1 MQFVAASFAYFSV
14 VAAGVK
20 ILADV
25 AHILTLS
32 AVQTLQLPAP
42 KLIAQP
48 TLVERRL
55 IAQSAPVIVKP
66 ERRVVAMNAP
76 FVPVAVM
83 AVNLDTAETA
93 YVPQAVTQ
101 TPVAAKPAG
110 PLMSDVA
117 MVKAKPAKKYAAK
130 SAKGPAKIRTASYSQ
145 KRAKKKLGTEI
156 VFLIKTPAKRKTS
169 SFARLETPG
178 YLMFKGLLKQQS

>member
-76 FVPVAVM
+76 FVPIAVM

-93 YVPQAVTQ
+93 YVPQAVI
-101 TPVAAKPAG
+101 PPMAA
-110 PLMSDVA
+110 SDVTTA
-117 MVKAKPAKKYAAK
+117 PIKIAATVKAKPSKRHAAK
-130 SAKGPAKIRTASYSQ
+130 GTMGSGKIRTASYSQ